1 MIPSS
6 TRLRDTEAPRKGLIE
21 GDLDGEGDAGAVL
34 NQDGERLHADV
45 VNGGRLGAPIAES
58 ILDLSRGGSKAKAQ
72 LAQVKSRAGG
82 DEEGEAEELHGVG
95 VGVELRIQRRLDT
108 VNPG

>member
-1 MIPSS
+1 MLSMEAGSGLPSEKRGVDYES
-6 TRLRDTEAPRKGLIE
+6 QKLT
-21 GDLDGEGDAGAVL
+21 
-34 NQDGERLHADV
+34 
-45 VNGGRLGAPIAES
+45 AES
-58 ILDLSRGGSKAKAQ
+58 ILDLSWGSSKAKAQ